1 MILNCLMNESF
12 LHYLWQFQYFKK
24 KDLLSF
30 DGEELTVLKTGML
43 NSNAGPDFFNAKV
56 KIGEIEWVGNVEIH
70 IKSSEWFAHH
80 HEKDSAYDN
89 VILHVVWDN
98 DKPVIRN
105 GTSIPTLELKNRVD
119 PSLLQEYKRLI
130 NSSTS
135 IACQKS
141 FSQVD
146 DLIKL
151 STLDKALMQRL
162 ETKANQ
168 VADLLKFNKN
178 DWEETTYQ
186 LLARN
191 FGFKVN
197 AEPFFQLS
205 KSLPYKI
212 IQKQS
217 SQLQVEALIFGQAGM
232 LETKTKDEYISL
244 LFKEYHLLE
253 QKYSLTDFKLNPA
266 QWRFLRLR
274 PANFPTIRLAQ
285 FAVLLFKTK
294 NIFSQL
300 ISIESY
306 TSIQRI
312 FVLPQSD
319 YWETHYRFGKKSKG
333 EVPELGEAS
342 IQNIVI
348 NTVAP
353 LLVAY
358 GKYKDEQSYV
368 DRAVEL
374 LQQLSAEENKITKE
388 WNALGLKVKNAFDS
402 QAVIE
407 LYNNFCQK
415 RQCLN
420 CSIGI
425 SILKPRP

>member
-1 MILNCLMNESF
+1 MNESF
-12 LHYLWQFQYFKK
+12 LHYLWQFQYFEK
-24 KDLLSF
+24 KDLFSS
-30 DGEELTVLKTGML
+30 DQEPLTVLKTGLL
-43 NSNAGPDFFNAKV
+43 NSNAGPDFFNAKI

-70 IKSSEWFAHH
+70 IKSSDWFAHH

-98 DKPVIRN
+98 DKPVLRN
-105 GTSIPTLELKNRVD
+105 GTSIPTLELKDRVD
-119 PSLLQEYKRLI
+119 PSLLHEYKKLI

-135 IACQKS
+135 IACQKT
-141 FSQVD
+141 FPHVD

-151 STLDKALMQRL
+151 SMLDKALMQRL
-162 ETKANQ
+162 ETKATQ
-168 VADLLKFNKN
+168 VSELLKFNNN

-197 AEPFFQLS
+197 ADPFFQLS
-205 KSLPYKI
+205 KSLPYKN
-212 IQKQS
+212 IQKQNGL
-217 SQLQVEALIFGQAGM
+217 LQVEALLFGQAGM

-244 LFKEYHLLE
+244 LFREYHLLE
-253 QKYSLTDFKLNPA
+253 QKYSLSNFKMNPS

-285 FAVLLFKTK
+285 FAALLYASK

-312 FVLPQSD
+312 FVQQQSG
-319 YWETHYRFGKKSKG
+319 YWKTHYRFGKKAKG
-333 EVPELGEAS
+333 EVPELGEVS

-348 NTVAP
+348 NTVTP

-358 GKYKDEQSYV
+358 GKYKDEQLYI

-374 LQQLSAEENKITKE
+374 LQQLPAEQNKITKE

-425 SILKPRP
+425 SILKPQQ

>member
-1 MILNCLMNESF
+1 MNESF
-12 LHYLWQFQYFKK
+12 LHYLWQFQYFEKK
-24 KDLLSF
+24 
-30 DGEELTVLKTGML
+30 ELFTSEAEPLTILKTGTL

-56 KIGEIEWVGNVEIH
+56 KIGELEWVGNVEIH
-70 IKSSEWFAHH
+70 IKSSDWFAHH
-80 HEKDSAYDN
+80 HEKNSAYHN

-98 DKPVIRN
+98 DKPVLRN
-105 GTSIPTLELKNRVD
+105 GITIPTLELKDRVD
-119 PSLLQEYKRLI
+119 ISLLHEYKKLI
-130 NSSTS
+130 SSPTS

-141 FSQVD
+141 FPQVD
-146 DLIKL
+146 DLVKF
-151 STLDKALMQRL
+151 SMLDKALMQRL
-162 ETKANQ
+162 ETKASQ
-168 VADLLKFNKN
+168 AVELLKLNNN
-178 DWEETTYQ
+178 DWEETSYQ

-197 AEPFFQLS
+197 ADPFFQLS

-212 IQKQS
+212 IQKQNS
-217 SQLQVEALIFGQAGM
+217 LLQVEALLFGQAGM

-244 LFKEYHLLE
+244 LFREYHLLE
-253 QKYSLTDFKLNPA
+253 QKYSLSSFKLSPG

-285 FAVLLFKTK
+285 FAALLFASK

-306 TSIQRI
+306 ASIQKI
-312 FVLPQSD
+312 FLQQQSD
-319 YWETHYRFGKKSKG
+319 YWRTHYRFGKKAKG
-333 EVPELGEAS
+333 DVPELGEAS

-358 GKYKDEQSYV
+358 GKHKDEQTYI
-368 DRAVEL
+368 DRAVDL
-374 LQQLSAEENKITKE
+374 LQQLPAEQNKIMRE

-402 QAVIE
+402 QALIE
-407 LYNNFCQK
+407 LHNNFCQK

-420 CSIGI
+420 CTIGI
-425 SILKPRP
+425 SILKPQP